1 MSNARTGPRAHRGT
15 AGGRPKRP
23 GIFERIAAFSFRHK
37 WRALVLWA
45 AVLIGVQALSM
56 VVGND
61 YRNDFSLPGTES
73 HQAQQTMEDKG
84 AAQAGDSI
92 QIVVRDEDGL
102 RTAAHEKRV
111 AAMLKK
117 VAAQDSVTAVVSPYD
132 DKSAVSRDGT
142 TGYATVTLDGLAE
155 EVPKEERVQLIDVA
169 QKFEGDGLRVELGGD
184 AIRNA
189 EEGEGGAAEG
199 AGMLGALII
208 LVFLFGS
215 VVAAG
220 LPVITALFAVGSTMG
235 LIVMASHFVT
245 LADFTPPLMMLVGL
259 GVGIDYALLI
269 FSRYRTELLVE
280 AAGDGSLAGGGG
292 ADEGNDRAA
301 RKAADRAGRPGQ
313 ERAARV
319 ALDAAGRTVFFA
331 GCTVII
337 ALLGMYALGLGSL
350 QGVALAM
357 ALTVLVTMIA
367 SLTLLPALLSTFG
380 GRIRRNVLKRA
391 RKQAARGRKEEGTAW
406 RRWGGGV
413 QRHPWA
419 ALLVAVV
426 ALGALAAPALNM
438 RLGFADAGN
447 DAESTTSRQA
457 YDLLADGFG
466 PGFNGP
472 LIVVAD
478 GSDTGGQEKGGP
490 VKGAAGTLR
499 TTLEDT
505 TGIAAVSPAIPTKD
519 PSVALLIAYP
529 ASAPQ
534 AEATSDL
541 VSSLRDDILPRVER
555 ETGTRFLVGGAT
567 AAAEDFSLKVQDR
580 IPVFVAIVVGLS
592 ALLLMAVFRSLLIPL
607 KAALLNLLSIGA
619 SLGAVTL
626 VFQEGWFGAQQGPV
640 EAFIPVMIFAIVFGL
655 SMDYEVFLLS
665 RIHEEWENTKDPSHA
680 VREGL
685 AHTGKVITAAA
696 AIMIVVFAAF
706 ILSPERMLQQFGLGL
721 AVAILLD
728 AVLIR
733 CLIVPAVMQLLGRRA
748 WWLPA
753 PLAKLLP
760 RVEIERHEPRGP
772 ESGAGAPEAPG
783 QGDYADAGP
792 RR

>member
-1 MSNARTGPRAHRGT
+1 MRNAQTGSRARTGGNE
-15 AGGRPKRP
+15 GGP

-37 WRALVLWA
+37 WRALALWA
-45 AVLIGVQALSM
+45 GVLIGVQALSGVM
-56 VVGND
+56 GSD
-61 YRNDFSLPGTES
+61 YHNDFSLPGTES
-73 HQAQQTMEDKG
+73 HQALETMERHG
-84 AAQAGDSI
+84 AAQAGDSV
-92 QIVVRDEDGL
+92 QIVVQDEDGL
-102 RTAAHEKRV
+102 RTSANEKRV
-111 AAMLKK
+111 GDMLGK
-117 VAAQDSVTAVVSPYD
+117 VARLDGVSGVVSPYE
-132 DKSAVSRDGT
+132 DKAAISRDGT
-142 TGYATVTLDGLAE
+142 IGYATVTLDGQAE
-155 EVPKEERVQLIDVA
+155 EVPKEDRVQLIDTA
-169 QKFEGDGLRVELGGD
+169 QEFDGDELRVELGGD

-189 EEGEGGAAEG
+189 EESGGGGAEG
-199 AGMLGALII
+199 AGILGALVI

-215 VVAAG
+215 LVAAS

-269 FSRYRTELLVE
+269 FSRYRSELLVE
-280 AAGDGSLAGGGG
+280 AAKDGTLTGTGG
-292 ADEGNDRAA
+292 ASGTGADSASGKAA
-301 RKAADRAGRPGQ
+301 GKAADGNRAGL

-357 ALTVLVTMIA
+357 ALTVLITMIA
-367 SLTLLPALLSTFG
+367 SLTLLPALLSAFG
-380 GRIRRNVLKRA
+380 ARIQRSVLKRA
-391 RKQAARGRKEEGTAW
+391 RKQAARGGKEDGAAW
-406 RRWGGGV
+406 RRWGSGV

-419 ALLVAVV
+419 ALLIAVV
-426 ALGALAAPALNM
+426 ALGALASPALNM

-447 DAESTTSRQA
+447 DAETTTSRQA

-478 GSDTGGQEKGGP
+478 GADGEP
-490 VKGAAGTLR
+490 VEDAAGTLR
-499 TTLEDT
+499 TALQDT
-505 TGIAAVSPAIPTKD
+505 SGIAAVSPAIPTKD
-519 PSVALLIAYP
+519 PSAALVIAYP
-529 ASAPQ
+529 ESAPQ
-534 AEATSDL
+534 DEATSDL
-541 VSSLRDDILPRVER
+541 VKALREDVLPPVER
-555 ETGTRFLVGGAT
+555 ETGTEFLVGGST
-567 AAAEDFSLKVQDR
+567 AAAEDFSSTVQDR

-592 ALLLMAVFRSLLIPL
+592 ALLLMAVFRSVLIPL

-619 SLGAVTL
+619 SLGAITL
-626 VFQEGWFGAQQGPV
+626 VFQEGWFGAQPGPV
-640 EAFIPVMIFAIVFGL
+640 ESFIPVMIFAIVFGL

-665 RIHEEWENTKDPSHA
+665 RIHEEWERTKDPAHA

-753 PLAKLLP
+753 PLARLLP
-760 RVEIERHEPRGP
+760 RVEIEHHERPEHPAVPDPEQERG
-772 ESGAGAPEAPG
+772 SD
-783 QGDYADAGP
+783 QYADG
-792 RR
+792 RG